1 MNFKDLASLDKD
13 DLLGT
18 LGLEKKDSLAATLA
32 GTLGT
37 LSIGVLIGVGIG
49 LMLAPKA
56 GRGLRE
62 DIHERLRS
70 APEALNEASAAAS
83 GRGSQPAGAHKVG

>member
-1 MNFKDLASLDKD
+1 MEDSMNLKDLATLDKD

-18 LGLEKKDSLAATLA
+18 LGLEKKDSFAATLA

-37 LSIGVLIGVGIG
+37 LSVGMLIGVGIG

-62 DIHERLRS
+62 DIRERLRG
-70 APEALNEASAAAS
+70 APEALAAAAVP
-83 GRGSQPAGAHKVG
+83 GTQPEAADKVG

>member
-1 MNFKDLASLDKD
+1 MNIKDLTSLDQD

-18 LGLEKKDSLAATLA
+18 LGLEKKDSFAATLA

-37 LSIGVLIGVGIG
+37 LSIGMLIGVGIG

-62 DIHERLRS
+62 DIRERLRG
-70 APEALNEASAAAS
+70 APEALADAGPAAS
-83 GRGSQPAGAHKVG
+83 QSAGAQKVG

>member
-1 MNFKDLASLDKD
+1 MTVKDLATLDRD
-13 DLLGT
+13 DLLGK
-18 LGLEKKDSLAATLA
+18 LGLAKKDSFPAALA

-37 LSIGVLIGVGIG
+37 LSIGMLIGVGIG

-62 DIHERLRS
+62 DIRERLRG
-70 APEALNEASAAAS
+70 APQALASAVAPGTPSSAAD
-83 GRGSQPAGAHKVG
+83 AVG

>member
-1 MNFKDLASLDKD
+1 MKLKDLATLDKD

-18 LGLEKKDSLAATLA
+18 LGLEKKDSFAATLG

-37 LSIGVLIGVGIG
+37 LSIGMLIGVGIG

-62 DIHERLRS
+62 DLRERLRGV
-70 APEALNEASAAAS
+70 PEALTAGVAASAS
-83 GRGSQPAGAHKVG
+83 GDQSAGAHKVG

>member
-1 MNFKDLASLDKD
+1 MNLKDLATLDKD

-18 LGLEKKDSLAATLA
+18 LGLEKKDSFGATLA

-37 LSIGVLIGVGIG
+37 LSIGMLIGVGIG

-62 DIHERLRS
+62 DIRERLRGV
-70 APEALNEASAAAS
+70 PEALADAAPAA
-83 GRGSQPAGAHKVG
+83 SQPAGAQKVG